1 MSLDEKI
8 FQLSGNLTPL
18 GMVEMLIRYNR
29 RPFSAGGC
37 KRLGIPPVKFTD
49 GPRGVALG
57 RSTCFPVS
65 MARGA
70 SWDSELEERV
80 GEVMGIEARTQGA
93 NLSGA
98 VCINLLRHPSWGRA
112 QETYGEDPYHLGMMG
127 SALARG
133 IQKHIMAC
141 AKHFAGNSIENSRF
155 YVNVEI
161 EERTL
166 REVYLPHFKKCVDEG
181 IASIMSAY
189 NRLNGK
195 YCSENPHLLREI
207 LKQDWGFKGFV
218 ISDFLWAVHDTK
230 SAILASLDIEMPRTK
245 YYGAKLKSLV
255 KNGEV
260 EMELIDDALQRIF
273 RQLIK
278 FAQKDGSG
286 IYQKSRVACEEH
298 TQLALEVA
306 RKSIVLLK
314 NENSFLPLEREQ
326 IRKIAVIGRLA
337 EMPNLG
343 DKGSSRVY
351 PPYVITPLEGIKE
364 KAGKNV
370 QVFYDSGKN
379 LSRARALA
387 GKVDVVVVVAG
398 FTSKEE
404 GEFIPIINRGGD
416 RINLSLPP
424 EQEELIKAVAG
435 ENPNCIVVIETGSAV
450 IMESWKELVK
460 AILIVWYPGME
471 GGRALGEILFGEV
484 NPSGRL
490 PLSFPASHQ
499 HLPEFNNRT
508 KRIKYDYFHGY
519 WLLDKKGFQPAY
531 PFGYGLSYTQFH
543 YHQLRLN
550 KKELEAGENL
560 TIELELENTGK
571 LAGEEVVQLYIGF
584 PGSRIERPLKGLK
597 GFSRVALQPGERKS
611 VILEFNPM
619 ELAYYDSERGEWKL
633 EENNYQILVGSSSRQ
648 IYLKDEFRLKI

>member
-1 MSLDEKI
+1 MSNDFFQIAGKTQRDSPEQESAINQLISRMSLDEKI
-8 FQLSGNLTPL
+8 FQLSGNLTPM

-37 KRLGIPPVKFTD
+37 KRLGISPVKFTD
-49 GPRGVALG
+49 GPRGVALN

-70 SWDSELEERV
+70 TWSPELEEKV
-80 GEVMGIEARTQGA
+80 GEVMGIEARAQGA
-93 NLSGA
+93 NLIGA

-141 AKHFAGNSIENSRF
+141 AKHFACNSIENSRF

-166 REVYLPHFKKCVDEG
+166 REVYLAHFKKCVDEG
-181 IASIMSAY
+181 IACIMSAY

-230 SAILASLDIEMPRTK
+230 SAILAGLDIEMPRTK

-273 RQLIK
+273 RQLMK

-314 NENSFLPLEREQ
+314 NENSFLPLDREQ

-343 DKGSSRVY
+343 DKGSSRV
-351 PPYVITPLEGIKE
+351 
-364 KAGKNV
+364 
-370 QVFYDSGKN
+370 
-379 LSRARALA
+379 
-387 GKVDVVVVVAG
+387 
-398 FTSKEE
+398 
-404 GEFIPIINRGGD
+404 
-416 RINLSLPP
+416 
-424 EQEELIKAVAG
+424 
-435 ENPNCIVVIETGSAV
+435 
-450 IMESWKELVK
+450 
-460 AILIVWYPGME
+460 
-471 GGRALGEILFGEV
+471 
-484 NPSGRL
+484 
-490 PLSFPASHQ
+490 
-499 HLPEFNNRT
+499 
-508 KRIKYDYFHGY
+508 
-519 WLLDKKGFQPAY
+519 
-531 PFGYGLSYTQFH
+531 
-543 YHQLRLN
+543 
-550 KKELEAGENL
+550 
-560 TIELELENTGK
+560 
-571 LAGEEVVQLYIGF
+571 
-584 PGSRIERPLKGLK
+584 
-597 GFSRVALQPGERKS
+597 
-611 VILEFNPM
+611 
-619 ELAYYDSERGEWKL
+619 
-633 EENNYQILVGSSSRQ
+633 
-648 IYLKDEFRLKI
+648 